1 MALNVSNLIST
12 LEDDIFNRE
21 QLEQTTFI
29 GIDFVTSTTVV
40 SYTIFSPYTKKLT
53 TESSPIHLFLVI

>member
-29 GIDFVTSTTVV
+29 GIDFGTSTTVV
-40 SYTIFSPYTKKLT
+40 SYTIFSPDTKKLT
-53 TESSPIHLFLVI
+53 TETIPIHLLLVI